1 MNTTPPHSRI
11 STSWNIFFNLLSQAI
26 ILGTAFLTTPYIV
39 NKLGAE
45 AYGVVILIGIFL
57 GYLGLLDFGL
67 SGALTRYL
75 TECTAM
81 GDQERF
87 RRIFW
92 SSLIVYT
99 LISVVGGGL
108 FILITPM
115 LVSSF
120 LKIPPNLHGPAVIAF
135 FIGAGSFMINLLLQL
150 FQAIL
155 WAYHRVDLAALIA
168 LIMGAVQPIMAVIA
182 IFLGYGLVGVSAA
195 TFFTSLSTFILV
207 VWLVTRLHR
216 SWGEPV
222 WDPKSLKTLFRYGS
236 WLTIIHIVNQG
247 ISSIDKILM
256 ARYLSSSMVGY
267 YNLSVTIPLK
277 LWIIH
282 GAFASSAFPLLV
294 SLHAQKA
301 SPVEVFRLMR
311 RFARGIQL
319 LLAPL
324 VLFLIF
330 FGALL
335 LHVWINEMA
344 AYHGRWGM
352 GLASLSMLPVGMSAI
367 LHIVVR
373 AWGRSDLSAKAYLG
387 AALVYVPML
396 YLLLKRLG
404 ILGAGLCLLLY
415 AAMELFL
422 LLIFI
427 RGLLR
432 VPILAW
438 FPVILNRHLLILA
451 ALGLGM
457 TLLQLLLPWTP
468 LWKLL
473 VLGGTYL
480 LFSWAYIWFIGF
492 SREERQSILRMLLSR
507 FGRESAGSS

>member
-1 MNTTPPHSRI
+1 MNTAPPHSRI
-11 STSWNIFFNLLSQAI
+11 STSWNIFSNLLSQAI
-26 ILGTAFLTTPYIV
+26 ILGMAFLTTPYIV

-45 AYGVVILIGIFL
+45 AYGVVILIGTFL

-92 SSLIVYT
+92 SSLIVYV
-99 LISVVGGGL
+99 LISVAGGGFFML
-108 FILITPM
+108 ATPT

-120 LKIPPNLHGPAVIAF
+120 LKIPPNLHGPTVIAF
-135 FIGAGSFMINLLLQL
+135 FIGAGAFMISLLIQP
-150 FQAIL
+150 FQSIL
-155 WAYHRVDLAALIA
+155 WAYRRLDLASLVV
-168 LIMGAVQPIMAVIA
+168 LMSGAMQPVIAVIA
-182 IFLGYGLVGVSAA
+182 ISLGYGVVGVSAA
-195 TFFTSLSTFILV
+195 TFVTSLSAFLLV
-207 VWLVTRLHR
+207 VWLAKRLHR
-216 SWGEPV
+216 SWGKPV
-222 WDPKSLKTLFRYGS
+222 WDTPSLKTLFRYGG
-236 WLTIIHIVNQG
+236 WLTIAHITIQG
-247 ISSIDKILM
+247 ATSLDKIFM
-256 ARYLSSSMVGY
+256 GGYLSSAMVGY

-294 SLHAQKA
+294 SLHAQRA
-301 SPVEVFRLMR
+301 FSVEVFRLIR
-311 RFARGIQL
+311 RFARSIQL

-330 FGALL
+330 FGGLF
-335 LHVWINEMA
+335 LHVWINERA
-344 AYHGRWGM
+344 AYHGRLSM
-352 GLASLSMLPVGMSAI
+352 GIASLSMLLAGMNAI

-373 AWGRSDLSAKAYLG
+373 AWERADLSAKAYLG
-387 AALVYVPML
+387 AAMVYLPML
-396 YLLLKRLG
+396 YLLVKRLG
-404 ILGAGLCLLLY
+404 IFGAALCSFLY
-415 AAMELFL
+415 AVTELFL
-422 LLIFI
+422 LIFFTK
-427 RGLLR
+427 GLLQ
-432 VPILAW
+432 VPISAW
-438 FPVILNRHLLILA
+438 LPLILNRHLLILA

-473 VLGGTYL
+473 VLGGAYL
-480 LFSWAYIWFIGF
+480 LFSWAYVWFIGF

-507 FGRESAGSS
+507 FGREAVGSS

>member
-92 SSLIVYT
+92 SSLIVYA
-99 LISVVGGGL
+99 LISVAGGGL
-108 FILITPM
+108 FMLATPT

-216 SWGEPV
+216 SWGQPV
-222 WDPKSLKTLFRYGS
+222 WDTPSLKTLFRYGG
-236 WLTIIHIVNQG
+236 WLTIAQIAIQG
-247 ISSIDKILM
+247 ATSLDKIFM
-256 ARYLSSSMVGY
+256 GRYLSSAMVGY

-277 LWIIH
+277 LWIIY

-301 SPVEVFRLMR
+301 SSVEVFRLML
-311 RFARGIQL
+311 RFARSIQL

-324 VLFLIF
+324 VVFFIF
-330 FGALL
+330 FGGLF
-335 LHVWINEMA
+335 LHIWINERA
-344 AYHGRWGM
+344 AHYGRLSM
-352 GLASLSMLPVGMSAI
+352 SLASLSMLLAGMNAI
-367 LHIVVR
+367 LHIAVR
-373 AWGRSDLSAKAYLG
+373 AWERADLSAKAYLG
-387 AALVYVPML
+387 AALIYIPML
-396 YLLLKRLG
+396 YLLVKQVG
-404 ILGAGLCLLLY
+404 IAGAALCSFLY
-415 AAMELFL
+415 AATELFL
-422 LLIFI
+422 LLVFI
-427 RGLLR
+427 RGLLQ
-432 VPILAW
+432 VPISAW
-438 FPVILNRHLLILA
+438 LTLILNRHLLILA
-451 ALGLGM
+451 AVGLGT
-457 TLLQLLLPWTP
+457 TLLQPLLPWTP

-480 LFSWAYIWFIGF
+480 LFSWAYVWFIGF

>member
-1 MNTTPPHSRI
+1 MNTAPPHSRI
-11 STSWNIFFNLLSQAI
+11 STSWNIFFNLLSQGI

-45 AYGVVILIGIFL
+45 AYGVVILMGIFL

-67 SGALTRYL
+67 GGALIRYL

-87 RRIFW
+87 RKIFW
-92 SSLIVYT
+92 SSLIVYA
-99 LISVVGGGL
+99 LISVAGGGL
-108 FILITPM
+108 FILATPT

-120 LKIPPNLHGPAVIAF
+120 LKIPPNLHAPTVIAF
-135 FIGAGSFMINLLLQL
+135 FIGAGALMINLLLQPL
-150 FQAIL
+150 QAIL
-155 WAYHRVDLAALIA
+155 WAYHRIYLVALVS
-168 LIMGAVQPIMAVIA
+168 LMTGVMQPVIA
-182 IFLGYGLVGVSAA
+182 IVAISLGYGVVGVSTA
-195 TFFTSLSTFILV
+195 TFLTSLSTFILV

-222 WDPKSLKTLFRYGS
+222 WDTKSLKMLFRYGG
-236 WLTIIHIVNQG
+236 WLTIAQIAIQG
-247 ISSIDKILM
+247 ATSLDKIFM
-256 ARYLSSSMVGY
+256 GRYLSSAMVGY

-301 SPVEVFRLMR
+301 SSVEVFCLML
-311 RFARGIQL
+311 RFARSIQL

-324 VLFLIF
+324 VVFLIF
-330 FGALL
+330 FGGLF
-335 LHVWINEMA
+335 LHIWINERA
-344 AYHGRWGM
+344 AHYGRLSM
-352 GLASLSMLPVGMSAI
+352 SLASLSMLLAGMNAI
-367 LHIVVR
+367 LHIAVR
-373 AWGRSDLSAKAYLG
+373 AWERADLSAKAYLG
-387 AALVYVPML
+387 AALIYIPML
-396 YLLLKRLG
+396 YLLVKQVG
-404 ILGAGLCLLLY
+404 IPGAALCSFLY
-415 AAMELFL
+415 AATELFL

-438 FPVILNRHLLILA
+438 LPVILNRHLLILA

-480 LFSWAYIWFIGF
+480 LFSWAYVWFIGF

-507 FGRESAGSS
+507 FGREGAGSS

>member
-1 MNTTPPHSRI
+1 MNTAPPHNRV

-45 AYGVVILIGIFL
+45 AYGVVILISTFL

-67 SGALTRYL
+67 SGALIRYL
-75 TECTAM
+75 TECTAA

-92 SSLIVYT
+92 SSLIVYV
-99 LISVVGGGL
+99 LISVAGGGL
-108 FILITPM
+108 FMLATPT

-120 LKIPPNLHGPAVIAF
+120 LKIPPTLHGPTVIAF
-135 FIGAGSFMINLLLQL
+135 FIGAGSFMINLLLQPL
-150 FQAIL
+150 KAIV
-155 WAYHRVDLAALIA
+155 WAYHRIDLAALIA
-168 LIMGAVQPIMAVIA
+168 LIMGTVQPIMAVMA
-182 IFLGYGLVGVSAA
+182 IYLGYGLVGVSAA
-195 TFFTSLSTFILV
+195 TFVTSLSTFILV

-216 SWGEPV
+216 SWGKPV
-222 WDPKSLKTLFRYGS
+222 WDTKSLKALFRYGG
-236 WLTIIHIVNQG
+236 WLTIAQVINQG
-247 ISSIDKILM
+247 VSSVDKVLM
-256 ARYLSSSMVGY
+256 GRYLSSAMVGY

-294 SLHAQKA
+294 SMYTQKA
-301 SPVEVFRLMR
+301 YPAEIYRIVR
-311 RFARGIQL
+311 RFARGVQL
-319 LLAPL
+319 LLAPIA
-324 VLFLIF
+324 LFLIF
-330 FGALL
+330 FGNLL

-344 AYHGRWGM
+344 AYHGRWSM
-352 GLASLSMLPVGMSAI
+352 GLASLSMLLMGMSAI
-367 LHIVVR
+367 LHVVVG
-373 AWGRSDLSAKAYLG
+373 AWGRSDLSARAYLG

-396 YLLLKRLG
+396 YLLVKRLG

-422 LLIFI
+422 LLIFT

-432 VPILAW
+432 VPISAW
-438 FPVILNRHLLILA
+438 LPLILNRHLLILA
-451 ALGLGM
+451 AVGLGM

-480 LFSWAYIWFIGF
+480 LSSWAYVWFIGF
-492 SREERQSILRMLLSR
+492 SQEERQSILKMFLSR
-507 FGRESAGSS
+507 FGREAAGSS